1 VAVLVAEVSAV
12 VHAEEVALEAALAVV
27 AVAPQEE
34 EGDKYNKH
42 SPKTG
47 RVFFMLI
54 KFLTIIQ

>member
-1 VAVLVAEVSAV
+1 MAVLVAEVSAV

-27 AVAPQEE
+27 AVASQEE

-42 SPKTG
+42 SPRIG